1 MVGRLVLAQE
11 IEVRPLAPQL
21 TTYGGIVSLYNPG
34 NPGASR
40 RFAPLGQFSG
50 QIHPGAVQAIQAI
63 LAGLMQHHAPGPE
76 QPHPDA
82 APSGQRIGF
91 FGPHGGGI
99 TTLPGP
105 GGLPEPT
112 HLPPGFHLPPGA
124 MPGDVVPAPQHG
136 GLEEAQAMAA
146 HKQALLN
153 MLMQRRAQGGMGN
166 RPGPFVPN
174 PNFNY

>member
-40 RFAPLGQFSG
+40 RFAQLGRFPG
-50 QIHPGAVQAIQAI
+50 QIHPGSVQAIQAI

-76 QPHPDA
+76 QPHPDVVHG
-82 APSGQRIGF
+82 GQRIGW

-99 TTLPGP
+99 GTIPNFG
-105 GGLPEPT
+105 
-112 HLPPGFHLPPGA
+112 
-124 MPGDVVPAPQHG
+124 
-136 GLEEAQAMAA
+136 EESPDQAMQ
-146 HKQALLN
+146 KQALLQ

-166 RPGPFVPN
+166 RPGPFVPG